1 MGNTLDAPKSVL
13 DNTVKIFDSYYNSDI
28 VIDANQYEI
37 VKSYF
42 FDVSKSENIS
52 SNFASMIFRISNI
65 TGDNPLDLIEYM
77 KGNAKTKIE
86 ANATMIFYLNAIK
99 SKTALYGISVVPQPN
114 DNVQRNVLI

>member
-1 MGNTLDAPKSVL
+1 MGNTLDAPKSTL
-13 DNTVKIFDSYYNSDI
+13 DKTVKIFDSYYNSDI

-42 FDVSKSENIS
+42 YDVSKSENIS
-52 SNFASMIFRISNI
+52 SNFTSMIFRISNI

>member
-1 MGNTLDAPKSVL
+1 MGNTVDAPKSNL
-13 DNTVKIFDSYYNSDI
+13 DNTLKIFDNYYNFDM
-28 VIDANQYEI
+28 VVDASQYEI

-42 FDVSKSENIS
+42 YEVNKSESIA
-52 SNFASMIFRISNI
+52 SNFATMIFRISNI

-77 KGNAKTKIE
+77 KGTARTKIE

-114 DNVQRNVLI
+114 DNVQRNVLL